1 MFGLMVVT
9 KTENKTFRQMLGEV
23 QHQLHMIEETR
34 KGMVEHYRMQ
44 TAYENE
50 QVCEPENGVT
60 FVDYFEGV
68 KTVLTVEIV
77 CLVKMDD

>member
-1 MFGLMVVT
+1 MFGLMVVE
-9 KTENKTFRQMLGEV
+9 KYDDGAFRQMLGVVE
-23 QHQLHMIEETR
+23 HQLHIIEDAR

-44 TAYENE
+44 TAYDDE

-60 FVDYFEGV
+60 FIDHVSGV